1 VSATA
6 GDLQRQSTEGDSQAS
21 QSLPPALAVNVLV
34 KKRKEVAAAAD
45 ALINARALGL
55 KGMVL
60 FAGET
65 LVGFTLGEMLD
76 ERTCSIVIEKTNR
89 DYVGSAQ
96 YIFSEF
102 CRQYWPHTT
111 WCNVGDDWEVPSLA
125 WTKQSY
131 RPVARLEKFV
141 LRPVYPTV
149 LAPRGGKGQ
158 LQAV

>member
-1 VSATA
+1 V
-6 GDLQRQSTEGDSQAS
+6 Q
-21 QSLPPALAVNVLV
+21 V
-34 KKRKEVAAAAD
+34 KKRKEVAATAD
-45 ALINARALGL
+45 ALHNAQALGL
-55 KGMVL
+55 RGMVL
-60 FAGET
+60 FAGEANGPGK

-76 ERTCSIVIEKTNR
+76 EQTCSIVIEKTNR

-102 CRQYWPHTT
+102 CRQYWSHTT
-111 WCNVGDDWEVPSLA
+111 YCNVGDDWEVPSLA

-141 LRPVYPTV
+141 LRPVYPMAS
-149 LAPRGGKGQ
+149 APRGAKTQ